1 MLTIRLP
8 TAAASFTARPKPMSV
23 TQLAFPG
30 QRELWRAI
38 YQETD
43 RLRSTMQRDRGSQP
57 GAVRRWREGH

>member
-30 QRELWRAI
+30 QQELWRAV

-43 RLRSTMQRDRGSQP
+43 RLRSTMR
-57 GAVRRWREGH
+57 REGSW